1 MKSLSLLGACQL
13 ILEFVIAESGTS
25 RQLQKSI
32 HTNTQAHIP
41 STQKQGLFIPILA
54 FILGMIV
61 MFTARLIY
69 DRFKAQKRP
78 NIEPREVQSAQDLDD
93 TIVMDQIELTEQEP
107 A

>member
-1 MKSLSLLGACQL
+1 
-13 ILEFVIAESGTS
+13 
-25 RQLQKSI
+25 
-32 HTNTQAHIP
+32 
-41 STQKQGLFIPILA
+41 
-54 FILGMIV
+54 MIV

-78 NIEPREVQSAQDLDD
+78 GIEPREVQSAQDLDD